1 MLSTQETLAI
11 AARTAQSKSQTDFLT
26 VEEIEQRMEKD
37 GFAEM
42 RWLWR
47 RFVKSAASLADIDDA
62 AVERSR
68 RRHMGLLISSRA
80 GIAAISLTVATV
92 IYLNYGNLFYL
103 DTPTFFDWLIKVLF
117 SMLTV
122 YLFWFTVTGL
132 HRTFIHSW
140 KAISAR
146 DLAAML
152 RRRSYREWFDATNDA
167 GAVTDRLRQLGV
179 NDRWDDPGYRVW
191 YEAAAGDVRPV
202 ERLTEEKYIHQALQ
216 EVLGSKQDRV
226 FQPGR
231 YLDSLKNRKKSVTR
245 LVKAH
250 QEQLKC
256 SREGD
261 LAVKKGRK
269 LLEALRRCEI
279 IPGSAGDRYLADV
292 ITALKSGTFL
302 PKGTVEAYIWTRD
315 PWVDLTHSRDFYSSA
330 SLRGNSFMDALERRS
345 KGMLGPFGY
354 LRNKS
359 ISAMDFR
366 TSEGRSIRA
375 RLAAATAC
383 DGSNL
388 KTVLFVDAVEGRFD
402 IKPGLLRRALEDY
415 ARAAGFD
422 MICYYAF
429 PLNRV
434 PMRIVHHLARSD
446 ARLEELNIRYVD
458 ASKREYLDA
467 FSLPLEP
474 FEYAYPAGRAIG
486 YCVDTGGGLVSDPVI
501 PGKFKLCVHRLSKK
515 GFLWA
520 LIIATSTGL
529 GWVLY
534 RVNPAGLLPAA
545 ILVGLA
551 MLYELVI
558 RPRLRLRIH
567 SDGNGDERP
576 TGREPKFLQRIRKEI
591 AANPVAVKMS
601 YPDRLDPKVKK
612 LLAYFEKPGRAL
624 APFFEV
630 ILFNAALKDSHI
642 ENMLKFMKKI
652 QGNENR
658 KIAKLFPLLWPERD
672 DGALKTGLSEDKKGR
687 TELIKQVGARVD
699 IIRKYVKGTPA
710 IAWDAKTLRSVA
722 RTLKLKNEDAFEI
735 VGIRPRILRGLR
747 KPPRPIYSWILP
759 VIIAIPGVHFL
770 TVLFPSMSALTTYL
784 LLLTILAGGVWI
796 LSTRLAIA
804 PGILCYEKTR
814 RRLNEAFHGHWKP
827 SGIVARMTEL
837 GIVAEAYFQHRLY
850 ENREHGIRIEI
861 RDKRTLK
868 GAMQFLTSSEEIG
881 NCIAL
886 RNFVSW
892 CLPSLLDDEGI
903 MLADI
908 SCKGRGRLWQQRAQL
923 WMVASE
929 KNGTP
934 VLAVNS
940 VEFNNEGV
948 KYFDILMPEIVNV
961 MRDVARRAGFKEICV
976 GISDF
981 GRQWFDRHYPQGTD
995 PAPITKIHSPELGFK
1010 YYFDSFRLKRLGP
1023 GGRRWEYMKKR
1034 TYGARSYAVV
1044 FGILELL
1051 KGNRAKSG
1059 AFLDAAKNLNNFW
1072 VVPLDADE

>member
-1 MLSTQETLAI
+1 
-11 AARTAQSKSQTDFLT
+11 
-26 VEEIEQRMEKD
+26 
-37 GFAEM
+37 
-42 RWLWR
+42 
-47 RFVKSAASLADIDDA
+47 
-62 AVERSR
+62 
-68 RRHMGLLISSRA
+68 
-80 GIAAISLTVATV
+80 
-92 IYLNYGNLFYL
+92 
-103 DTPTFFDWLIKVLF
+103 
-117 SMLTV
+117 
-122 YLFWFTVTGL
+122 
-132 HRTFIHSW
+132 RTFIHSW

-152 RRRSYREWFDATNDA
+152 RHRSYREWFDATHDSR
-167 GAVTDRLRQLGV
+167 AVVDRLRELGV
-179 NDRWDDPGYRVW
+179 NERWDNPDYRVW
-191 YEAAAGDVRPV
+191 YKAEEGEVRQV
-202 ERLTEEKYIHQALQ
+202 ERLAEEKYIHQALQ

-231 YLDSLKNRKKSVTR
+231 YFDSLKDRKKSVTR
-245 LVKAH
+245 FVTAH
-250 QEQLKC
+250 QAQLKR

-261 LAVKKGRK
+261 LAIKEGRK
-269 LLEALRRCEI
+269 LLEALRRSEMV
-279 IPGSAGDRYLADV
+279 PGSAGDRYLEDV
-292 ITALKSGTFL
+292 LTALSSEDFL
-302 PKGTVEAYIWTRD
+302 PKGTVEAYIWARN

-330 SLRGNSFMDALERRS
+330 SLRGNSFMDALERRT

-375 RLAAATAC
+375 RLAAATVS
-383 DGSNL
+383 DGNNQ

-402 IKPGLLRRALEDY
+402 IKPDLLRQALEDY
-415 ARAAGFD
+415 ARAAGFN
-422 MICYYAF
+422 MIFYYAF

-434 PMRIVHHLARSD
+434 PMRFVHNLAQSD
-446 ARLEELNIRYVD
+446 ARREELKIRYVD
-458 ASKREYLDA
+458 SSKREYLDA

-474 FEYAYPAGRAIG
+474 FEYAYPVGGAIG
-486 YCVDTGGGLVSDPVI
+486 YSVDTGGGLVSDPVI
-501 PGKFKLCVHRLSKK
+501 PGKFMFGVHRLFKK
-515 GFLWA
+515 GFLWV
-520 LIIATSTGL
+520 LLIATFTGL

-534 RVNPAGLLPAA
+534 RVYPAGLLPAA
-545 ILVGLA
+545 IFGGLG

-567 SDGNGDERP
+567 SDRKGDERH
-576 TGREPKFLQRIRKEI
+576 TGREPKILRRMRKEI
-591 AANPVAVKMS
+591 GENPIAIKMS
-601 YPDRLDPKVKK
+601 YPDRLDPKVGK
-612 LLAYFEKPGRAL
+612 LLEYFDKPGRAL

-630 ILFNAALKDSHI
+630 ILFNASMKDSHI

-652 QGNENR
+652 EGKERQ
-658 KIAKLFPLLWPERD
+658 KIANLFPLLWPQRD

-699 IIRKYVKGTPA
+699 IIRKYIKCTPA
-710 IAWDAKTLRSVA
+710 TAWDAKTLRSVA
-722 RTLKLKNEDAFEI
+722 KTLKMKNEDAFEI
-735 VGIRPRILRGLR
+735 VSIRPRILRGLW

-759 VIIAIPGVHFL
+759 VIIAIPFVYFL
-770 TVLFPSMSALTTYL
+770 TTLFPNMSALMTYL
-784 LLLTILAGGVWI
+784 LLLTILVGGVWLI
-796 LSTRLAIA
+796 STRLAIA

-837 GIVAEAYFQHRLY
+837 GIVTEEYLKQRIY
-850 ENREHGIRIEI
+850 ENKERAIRVEI

-868 GAMQFLTSSEEIG
+868 GAMQFLTSSEDIG

-892 CLPSLLDDEGI
+892 CLPALLDDEGI

-908 SCKGRGRLWQQRAQL
+908 SSKGSGRLWQQRAQL
-923 WMVASE
+923 WMVAAE
-929 KNGTP
+929 KKGTP
-934 VLAVNS
+934 VLTVNS

-961 MRDVARRAGFKEICV
+961 MRDVARRAEFKEICV

-981 GRQWFDRHYPQGTD
+981 GREWFDRHFQQGTD
-995 PAPITKIHSPELGFK
+995 PAPITKIHSPALGFK

-1044 FGILELL
+1044 FGILEML
-1051 KGNRAKSG
+1051 KGNRAKAG
-1059 AFLDAAKNLNNFW
+1059 AFFDAAKNLNNHW
-1072 VVPLDADE
+1072 DIPTVSYDG